1 MGRRLGAKRLNSL
14 ERQGISFTGSAA
26 GAGVTGSIGYRRINR
41 DGNEILTEIYVD
53 LGSATDPLSAPG
65 ATAKIIGKS
74 IGGNAHLIKLN
85 QAENGIITA
94 VEMVCV
100 EAPTGST
107 FPGGPPDIDLVYAS
121 GLKEFSGS
129 TGTALC
135 PAGGALVLGSGIVSG
150 EAGLDTNALRDQ
162 YLYLQTGGTGT
173 GYAAGEYTT
182 GKLVIRL
189 YGAAVPSDVL

>member
-1 MGRRLGAKRLNSL
+1 MGRRLGVKRLNSL

-26 GAGVTGSIGYRRINR
+26 GAGVTGSIGHRRITR
-41 DGNEILTEIYVD
+41 DGNEIMTEIYVD

-74 IGGNAHLIKLN
+74 IGGNAHLIQLN

-94 VEMVCV
+94 AEMVCV

-107 FPGGPPDIDLVYAS
+107 FPGGEPDIDLVFAS

-129 TGTALC
+129 AGTALC
-135 PAGGALVLGSGIVSG
+135 TAGGALVLGSGIVST

-162 YLYLQTGGTGT
+162 YLYLQTGGTAT
-173 GYAAGEYTT
+173 KLAAAAYTA

-189 YGAAVPSDVL
+189 YGNAVPEDVE